1 MLDLNNINKIYI
13 SPGYTDLR
21 MGIDEYAALVEEV
34 FGKNPFDISL
44 YLFCNKTRDKIK
56 ILHFEH
62 DGFWLYYKRIEKG
75 HIKWPNKPLLKEIE
89 IRQFRWLF
97 D

>member
-34 FGKNPFDISL
+34 FGKNPL
-44 YLFCNKTRDKIK
+44 
-56 ILHFEH
+56 
-62 DGFWLYYKRIEKG
+62 
-75 HIKWPNKPLLKEIE
+75 
-89 IRQFRWLF
+89 
-97 D
+97 